1 MNMNVVFCCY
11 VIKVNTDIG
20 GISGVFVKQNRPTIR
35 VIFRVGRMLSQMTIE

>member
-20 GISGVFVKQNRPTIR
+20 GISGVFVKQIGPLLNYTCHY
-35 VIFRVGRMLSQMTIE
+35 